1 MAFVLLPPPLFT
13 LFPFFI
19 DGSPHRCV
27 ATNFSSSHRAKS
39 VKRLS
44 RSRRLP
50 SVDNT
55 IGRVINTRH
64 TPNKLSSKDSSWNSS
79 YLDETESLRW
89 CNPERG
95 KRGIVAIFRG
105 TGKSKGRKRVNNRET
120 SERISFECAFK
131 SSHRIAERG
140 GLDGRVEVKR
150 HITAKGEVDESFGR
164 TEALDGVELSNSIA
178 NISPPMNG
186 TSRGNRDERS
196 L

>member
-1 MAFVLLPPPLFT
+1 M
-13 LFPFFI
+13 
-19 DGSPHRCV
+19 
-27 ATNFSSSHRAKS
+27 
-39 VKRLS
+39 
-44 RSRRLP
+44 
-50 SVDNT
+50 
-55 IGRVINTRH
+55 
-64 TPNKLSSKDSSWNSS
+64 
-79 YLDETESLRW
+79 
-89 CNPERG
+89 
-95 KRGIVAIFRG
+95 
-105 TGKSKGRKRVNNRET
+105 NNRET